1 MRYTVGL
8 KERESER
15 EGGREKDIVRE
26 RGREKVRQCERG
38 RESMFMFL
46 CACDRSRKPPPT
58 FLPPLYFFFP

>member
-38 RESMFMFL
+38 REKREREHVYVFVCL
-46 CACDRSRKPPPT
+46 
-58 FLPPLYFFFP
+58 